1 MGQADFKKAVHYY
14 KDGSSIN
21 EHKSKNNLGI
31 IYANGLNNEKNIQ
44 YAIELFGEAIKLKE
58 DSISLYNLSLI
69 YFYQNDLDKCLD
81 LIIKSKNNGLFI
93 MNDFFPLVMFTRMLK
108 CPSVK
113 TIESELKTINIF
125 CDTNFDLSLSNEL
138 FIFIREK
145 LYDQEYLK
153 YVYNLYKTQYI
164 IYNID
169 GQYIL
174 ISTFLNQSLK
184 EKDKR
189 QNISSSFYDGFVL
202 CFHVSLQS

>member
-1 MGQADFKKAVHYY
+1 
-14 KDGSSIN
+14 
-21 EHKSKNNLGI
+21 
-31 IYANGLNNEKNIQ
+31 
-44 YAIELFGEAIKLKE
+44 
-58 DSISLYNLSLI
+58 
-69 YFYQNDLDKCLD
+69 
-81 LIIKSKNNGLFI
+81 
-93 MNDFFPLVMFTRMLK
+93 MLK

-138 FIFIREK
+138 FIYIREK